1 MRWTHITKQLLWK
14 LLSTFYRKTFP
25 FSPQASRRHLISL
38 HRLVRDTV
46 SKLGNVVEAF
56 TLWNECTPQR
66 AVSWNVSFWVLFQ
79 DISLFAIVFNV
90 LQNIALSVLQE
101 QGSNTALLEGRCNS
115 LSGMHTSQ
123 SVLSESFT
131 PGFIRRYFL
140 FPHSLN
146 VSLNIT
152 SRIRLWW
159 VSIHLGRSINTLTSA
174 MHTSQRGSSEI
185 FSPISI
191 WRYFHFHRK
200 PQGAPVYPIAGSPKR
215 VLEYCSMKTET

>member
-1 MRWTHITKQLLWK
+1 MSTNIPKNLLRM
-14 LLSTFYRKTFP
+14 LLSTSHWRTFL
-25 FSPQASRRHLISL
+25 FSPQISGSHLISL
-38 HRLVRDTV
+38 PRFLKDRI

-101 QGSNTALLEGRCNS
+101 QGSNTALLEGRCNT

-146 VSLNIT
+146 VSLNIA

-159 VSIHLGRSINTLTSA
+159 VSIHLGRSINTMTSA

-185 FSPISI
+185 FSPIPI